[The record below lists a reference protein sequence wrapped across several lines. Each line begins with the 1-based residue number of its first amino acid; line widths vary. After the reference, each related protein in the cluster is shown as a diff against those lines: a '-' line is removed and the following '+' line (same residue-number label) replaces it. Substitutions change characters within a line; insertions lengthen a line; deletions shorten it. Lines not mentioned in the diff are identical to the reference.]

1 MESNTCIMGA
11 VAHSGG
17 KTPLKAKQTGHG
29 YPGNT
34 ECDFFFFSTFENK
47 WVFWKRQQVAYV
59 VSDTIE
65 SLKHFHQIHK

>member
-1 MESNTCIMGA
+1 MESNTYIMGA

-17 KTPLKAKQTGHG
+17 KTPLKAKQTGHE

-34 ECDFFFFSTFENK
+34 ECDFFFSIFENK
-47 WVFWKRQQVAYV
+47 WVFWKKQQVAYV

-65 SLKHFHQIHK
+65 SLEHFHQIHK